1 MFFVGENAC
10 LQAANGCD
18 TNNVRENKGM
28 WIMSGY
34 RSRKC
39 QIQVIHRMTCSF
51 LFVSGEVSCV
61 IPLSFSY
68 VPFNEFGP

>member
-1 MFFVGENAC
+1 
-10 LQAANGCD
+10 
-18 TNNVRENKGM
+18 
-28 WIMSGY
+28 MSGY

-68 VPFNEFGP
+68 VPFNEFGLCQTIYS